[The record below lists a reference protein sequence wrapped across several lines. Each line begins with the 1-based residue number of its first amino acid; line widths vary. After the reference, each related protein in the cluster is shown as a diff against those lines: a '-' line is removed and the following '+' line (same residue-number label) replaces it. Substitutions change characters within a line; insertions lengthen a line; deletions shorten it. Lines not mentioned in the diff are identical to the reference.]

1 MAMFP
6 GRFPNE
12 ILHDLDAALLEQ
24 ILCAKNIEHIEAR
37 RAAFLSPPGADLTTA
52 EWEAIR
58 EHDQLIDDYT
68 VKVVQ
73 E

>member
-24 ILCAKNIEHIEAR
+24 ILSARQVEHIENKR
-37 RAAFLSPPGADLTTA
+37 SEWLKIGTELTTA
-52 EWEAIR
+52 DWEAIR
-58 EHDQLIDDYT
+58 ENDRLVEDYT
-68 VKVVQ
+68 VKVITQ
-73 E
+73 